1 MPAERMPEAFCTNQ
15 PGEAKITGPL
25 NTKQRKQVFKRI
37 SYKQSDFPLSLTVV
51 VMKLGEHAE
60 LKVQNRCLWFPY
72 HPTILIPLRPWKISV
87 YASKQNSCSLFQYE
101 V

>member
-60 LKVQNRCLWFPY
+60 LKSSKSVPMVSLSSNNPY
-72 HPTILIPLRPWKISV
+72 PLKTLENLSV
-87 YASKQNSCSLFQYE
+87 CFQAE
-101 V
+101 FLQFVPV